1 MVPGKR
7 ICKFLQLPDTGEDE
21 IYYLERVRYA
31 NETPVAH
38 IQYSTPVYPGWVLI
52 MKKRLRP
59 IIQVL
64 PLSSFSY

>member
-52 MKKRLRP
+52 RRKDCAR
-59 IIQVL
+59 
-64 PLSSFSY
+64 

>member
-52 MKKRLRP
+52 MKKRLCP